1 MRYHSR
7 FLPESDNLAPS
18 AASRRPGYKSEKLRN
33 VRGAMSGDDAAP
45 KRRILHLLGTGAS
58 ASAGAFFV
66 VALWARAQVEFM
78 NPKVTRGPEGWAYIY
93 IALGFALS
101 IEATI
106 VQMIDPLHFPWNLA
120 AYAVIAL
127 STAWLFLSSGWFHN
141 KLIGWKDRYEGK
153 SR

>member
-1 MRYHSR
+1 
-7 FLPESDNLAPS
+7 
-18 AASRRPGYKSEKLRN
+18 
-33 VRGAMSGDDAAP
+33 
-45 KRRILHLLGTGAS
+45 
-58 ASAGAFFV
+58 
-66 VALWARAQVEFM
+66 M

-127 STAWLFLSSGWFHN
+127 STAWLFLSSGWFHT
-141 KLIGWKDRYEGK
+141 KLIGWKNRYEGK